1 MVTLKTIQ
9 GLDFETIEDYFEYI
23 ADSMTNGQK
32 KQAQTLYKDLSDKQ
46 KTDFLCWYDEF
57 AFFEEGKSTTV
68 ELLKYL
74 TTY

>member
-23 ADSMTNGQK
+23 NESIMNGQK
-32 KQAQTLYKDLSDKQ
+32 KQAQTLYKDLSEKQ
-46 KTDFLCWYDEF
+46 KTEFLCWHDEF
-57 AFFEEGKSTTV
+57 AFFEEGKSTTA

-74 TTY
+74 SH